1 VPPCFQIYY
10 FKMASSST
18 EFRLGYW
25 FVTMDNSKEE
35 SIILVIKKTE
45 QEVTFRQ
52 CNFPLGDQ
60 EDNTGKD
67 LYVSHSISKIPT
79 PSLHFLRVAFALSPV
94 AFNRCKTWGPR
105 VFCCM
110 TPGYL
115 NDNADEEL
123 EASRLFRKKVVEGM
137 TSKIPYKRLRRFTT
151 SMSPTSFRRI
161 FGFLKPK
168 QHHHRISFGK
178 WTYLPGMQETPTL
191 SEYTFVGDA
200 KKMEYDDAFDLVQAN
215 QLGQLKGSTAPIVL
229 ARGPTSLLSQ
239 RKNALKKSPEAIKS
253 VITLTHKSPETIHR
267 VHLDTKAI
275 QLLEDSIGHFTSK
288 AMRGRVISSRFI
300 EAKREKDPEY
310 VKDCKMVLAYSEEKM
325 ELSCSFNYLIRN
337 TTGEI

>member
-1 VPPCFQIYY
+1 
-10 FKMASSST
+10 MASSST

-123 EASRLFRKKVVEGM
+123 EASIAADPEEAELEFDWSKASPVLPEAKAVLHMRVDREVLEYFRKQGKGYQ
-137 TSKIPYKRLRRFTT
+137 TKINSVLASY
-151 SMSPTSFRRI
+151 
-161 FGFLKPK
+161 
-168 QHHHRISFGK
+168 
-178 WTYLPGMQETPTL
+178 
-191 SEYTFVGDA
+191 
-200 KKMEYDDAFDLVQAN
+200 VQA
-215 QLGQLKGSTAPIVL
+215 Q
-229 ARGPTSLLSQ
+229 
-239 RKNALKKSPEAIKS
+239 
-253 VITLTHKSPETIHR
+253 
-267 VHLDTKAI
+267 
-275 QLLEDSIGHFTSK
+275 
-288 AMRGRVISSRFI
+288 SR
-300 EAKREKDPEY
+300 
-310 VKDCKMVLAYSEEKM
+310 
-325 ELSCSFNYLIRN
+325 
-337 TTGEI
+337 